1 MQNGNQEPNGIQT
14 LMGQWESMHGEPVQ
28 EQGSRNLMQPM
39 LVSFTKEE
47 IEVFL
52 FQDRV
57 FRKNLKIYPWTKM
70 KQITIKYEDVF
81 TEEEALGYV
90 RDVIRLG
97 KISEEGKSYC
107 YDTHF
112 RDGTEVFLSLNTK
125 NPVYNVRKITCDIP
139 GRSAVIIQKSE

>member
-1 MQNGNQEPNGIQT
+1 
-14 LMGQWESMHGEPVQ
+14 
-28 EQGSRNLMQPM
+28 
-39 LVSFTKEE
+39 
-47 IEVFL
+47 
-52 FQDRV
+52 
-57 FRKNLKIYPWTKM
+57 M

-112 RDGTEVFLSLNTK
+112 RDGTEVFLSLSTK
-125 NPVYNVRKITCDIP
+125 NPVFNVRKVTCDMP
-139 GRSAVIIQKSE
+139 GVPAVLISKSE

>member
-1 MQNGNQEPNGIQT
+1 MQNGNQELNGIQT
-14 LMGQWESMHGEPVQ
+14 IMDQWESMHGEPVQ

-57 FRKNLKIYPWTKM
+57 FRENLKIYPWTKM
-70 KQITIKYEDVF
+70 KQMTIKYEDVF

-112 RDGTEVFLSLNTK
+112 RDGTEVFLSLSTK
-125 NPVYNVRKITCDIP
+125 NPVFNVRKITCDIP
-139 GRSAVIIQKSE
+139 GRPAVLISKSE

>member
-1 MQNGNQEPNGIQT
+1 
-14 LMGQWESMHGEPVQ
+14 
-28 EQGSRNLMQPM
+28 
-39 LVSFTKEE
+39 
-47 IEVFL
+47 
-52 FQDRV
+52 
-57 FRKNLKIYPWTKM
+57 M

-112 RDGTEVFLSLNTK
+112 RDGTEVFLSLSAK
-125 NPVYNVRKITCDIP
+125 KSVFNVRKITCDIP
-139 GRSAVIIQKSE
+139 GRPAVLISKSE